1 MINNKE
7 LYKIWA
13 PFDFPWSPWVRPVLF
28 ANINDTLKINKYLSF
43 EPNVVKYVE
52 KGVTDTAIFV
62 DLPSTEEIEEG
73 IALAKLGFRPIPLYN
88 GTEPQDGVKS
98 IINNDEIEG
107 AIIWGAKELRNINL
121 DKLAPPAFLLDFNRV
136 ERRRRDVSVFDNS
149 WDIYYQDVPTAEY
162 LLNNK
167 IKKII
172 VRSSILNKDLKRILY
187 GYQKKGMQI
196 FLAKEIDL
204 IKKVEIKKAPK
215 ERD

>member
-1 MINNKE
+1 MNNKE

-13 PFDFPWSPWVRPVLF
+13 PFDFPWSSWVRPVPF

-62 DLPSTEEIEEG
+62 DLPSTEGIEEG

-107 AIIWGAKELRNINL
+107 AIIWGAKELRNIDL

-172 VRSSILNKDLKRILY
+172 VRSPILNKDLKRILY
-187 GYQKKGMQI
+187 GYQKKGIQI

>member
-1 MINNKE
+1 MNNKE

-13 PFDFPWSPWVRPVLF
+13 PFDLPWSSWVRPVLF

-62 DLPSTEEIEEG
+62 DLLSTEGIEEG

-88 GTEPQDGVKS
+88 GTESQDGVES

-107 AIIWGAKELRNINL
+107 AIIWGAKELSNIEL
-121 DKLAPPAFLLDFNRV
+121 DNMAPPAFLLDFNRL

-149 WDIYYQDVPTAEY
+149 WDIYYQDVPTADY

-172 VRSSILNKDLKRILY
+172 VRSPILNKDLKRILY
-187 GYQKKGMQI
+187 GYQKKGIQI
-196 FLAKEIDL
+196 FFAKEFDKIRK
-204 IKKVEIKKAPK
+204 IEIRQAPK